1 MRRYRRSLGA
11 WLSVIA
17 VAAFTAMTMGAAPA
31 SAADTSPIVVGG
43 VWSQASFAGADM
55 GAKAAFNAFNA
66 AGGLHGRKIKF
77 VGMQEDNASSTQ
89 DIAAAKTLVNDHV
102 FAVVPVTTSAWV
114 GGPILAKAGI
124 PYFGWAITPTW
135 WGSKNG
141 FSFDAA
147 VAPSPSTSP
156 QWANQM
162 VFLCKATPGGC
173 RGKTVAIITFNSASG
188 IETMQADA
196 AMWKQLGAKVVAQN
210 SSILAPPAVVSDFT
224 PYVQQVLSS
233 NHGKQPD
240 IVEQLLTPQNDVG
253 VISELNHSGFT
264 GTDFNYSLYDPRAVS
279 VAKGSDTLIGF
290 APWEQKSAGVALM
303 TKRVKATDPSAI
315 LSQAVETGYW
325 SAELFIAG
333 LEKAGPSATPQSLIK
348 VLNSGFTF
356 SVPGAVG
363 QQTFPAAHT
372 QGNNCGSVVS
382 STGTKFN
389 LVLPLTCVARTKN
402 PLYKG

>member
-1 MRRYRRSLGA
+1 VSTHGRPFRA
-11 WLSVIA
+11 WLLAIA
-17 VAAFTAMTMGAAPA
+17 LGVSTVMAIGGGSA
-31 SAADTSPIVVGG
+31 SAAETSPIVVGG
-43 VWSQASFAGADM
+43 VWSQANFAGADV

-66 AGGLHGRKIKF
+66 AGGLRGRMINF
-77 VGMQEDNASSTQ
+77 VGMQEDNSNSTQ

-135 WGSKNG
+135 WGSQNG

-147 VAPSPSTSP
+147 VPPSPSTSP

-173 RGKTVAIITFNSASG
+173 RGKTVAIVTYNAASG

-196 AMWKQLGAKVVAQN
+196 AMWKQLGATVVDQN

-253 VISELNHSGFT
+253 VISQFNHSGFT
-264 GTDFNYSLYDPRAVS
+264 GSDFNYSLYDPRAVS
-279 VAKGSDTLIGF
+279 VAKGSNTLIGY
-290 APWEQKSAGVALM
+290 APWEQTSAGVALM
-303 TKRVKATDPSAI
+303 TKRVKATDPTAV

-333 LEKAGPSATPQSLIK
+333 LQKAGPSVTPQSLIK
-348 VLNSGFTF
+348 VLNSGFTYGV
-356 SVPGAVG
+356 SGAVG
-363 QQTFPAAHT
+363 VQTFPAAHT
-372 QGNNCGSVVS
+372 QGNNCGSVVA
-382 STGTKFN
+382 STGTKFK
-389 LVLPLTCVARTKN
+389 LVLPLTCVTRTKN